1 MQNEQLI
8 QDYFSNALSS
18 EKRKQLDI
26 LLENDKDFKREFE
39 EHKSLHRA
47 FEINENERLK
57 RKLKDIESKNT
68 SQPPLNSSKRS
79 FLPIAAMVLIIVG
92 LSVYLNFFNT
102 NLYDEY
108 FEIYPNVYQPVVRS
122 VSQSTTDKAFV
133 YYENKKYEEAQQSF
147 ELLLENKPNP
157 NIQFYYALSLLND
170 EKFEKAS
177 SEFQNLLNIDFEF
190 QPEVYWYY
198 ALAEIKLENL
208 DQAKT
213 ILQTAE
219 NLNFSFKSKERQ
231 KILKDL

>member
-1 MQNEQLI
+1 MNNQQLI
-8 QDYFSNALSS
+8 KKYFNNTLSID
-18 EKRKQLDI
+18 ERKRLDM
-26 LLENDKDFKREFE
+26 LLENDQDFKREFE

-47 FEINENERLK
+47 FEINEAEQLK
-57 RKLKDIESKNT
+57 RKLKDIESNNT
-68 SQPPLNSSKRS
+68 SQPPSNSSKHW
-79 FLPIAAMVLIIVG
+79 FLPMAAMVLVILG
-92 LSVYLNFFNT
+92 LSVYLSFFNT

-122 VSQSTTDKAFV
+122 TSQSIADKAFV
-133 YYENKKYEEAQQSF
+133 YYENKKYEKAQQSF
-147 ELLLENKPNP
+147 ELLLKSNPNP

-170 EKFEKAS
+170 GKTKKAS
-177 SEFQNLLNIDFEF
+177 TEFENLLDTNFEF

-219 NLNFSFKSKERQ
+219 NLNFSFKAKERK